1 MKWEWQQ
8 PWLRG
13 AMATVRGPG
22 VMRTEV
28 SSTPRPLAG
37 EGLLPLH
44 HYLFPS
50 LPQGRREGGWESTGT
65 PGGGEP
71 ESGSERTG
79 RGLSQNAP
87 WDRQADG
94 WQMVLS
100 ALEDQRDVLLVT
112 LLGWAVLRKGTSFER
127 VVNGQAGPQ
136 SGSTF

>member
-1 MKWEWQQ
+1 MKRPYEVGMAAA
-8 PWLRG
+8 LASG
-13 AMATVRGPG
+13 TMATVRGPG

-87 WDRQADG
+87 WDQQADG

-100 ALEDQRDVLLVT
+100 LPSRI
-112 LLGWAVLRKGTSFER
+112 KGTCSWSLCWGGR
-127 VVNGQAGPQ
+127 C
-136 SGSTF
+136 